1 MKKLLLTSLIV
12 GAFLVAEQTEA
23 QVRVNLNVN
32 IGPRPAWGLPG
43 TYAGDY
49 YYLPEIDTY
58 YDIPR
63 GQFIYF
69 NGGNWVFAAELPYM
83 YRSYDLYRGY
93 KVVINE
99 PRPYLHCDVYRN
111 RYSNYY
117 NNYRR
122 QVIYTPQPVYPR
134 NRYEIDR
141 YNSGSRGYYR
151 DRDDERRGGRDDDD
165 RFERGRG
172 NGWGNGH
179 DRGRHGRG

>member
-1 MKKLLLTSLIV
+1 MKKLLLTAVIV
-12 GAFLVAEQTEA
+12 GAFLFTQETTA

-32 IGPRPAWGLPG
+32 IGNRPAWGLPG

-63 GQFIYF
+63 RQFIYL
-69 NGGNWVFAAELPYM
+69 NGGNWVFAAELPSI
-83 YRSYDLYRGY
+83 YRGYDLHRGY

-99 PRPYLHCDVYRN
+99 PRPYLHYEVYRN
-111 RYSNYY
+111 RYGNYY

-122 QVIYTPQPVYPR
+122 QVIYVPQPAYPS

-141 YNSGSRGYYR
+141 YHSGNRDYRGRDDDRRR
-151 DRDDERRGGRDDDD
+151 DRDDRYD
-165 RFERGRG
+165 RGRG
-172 NGWGNGH
+172 NGRDNDH
-179 DRGRHGRG
+179 DRGRRGRG